1 MNNSI
6 FPTEVFKKGSEPFLV
21 PFPKKFSLF
30 LFFTWALIPSTL
42 AQAESKKI
50 YKEKTYVNFD
60 EALVE
65 GKGRNP
71 YSSYLFKKKEA
82 LVNDLSQWK
91 PDWKTK
97 IRKSRAKLK

>member
-1 MNNSI
+1 MSNNISSSKG
-6 FPTEVFKKGSEPFLV
+6 FKRFLV
-21 PFPKKFSLF
+21 PFPKGLSL
-30 LFFTWALIPSTL
+30 LLLAWILIPSTPV
-42 AQAESKKI
+42 QAGSKKT
-50 YKEKTYVNFD
+50 YKKKTYVNFD

-65 GKGRNP
+65 GKSRSP

-91 PDWKTK
+91 PDWRTK